1 MKKLLV
7 LSLFYLQCIYGNQPL
22 EEYFSYV
29 KQLAQSSGNY
39 QEGEIEIVMD
49 PVEILKI
56 QKIQENRLLQKGFS
70 KIEAREFSQIG
81 VVCEDQYL
89 IWLRDAVYFPQ
100 KIPGTYDRIIWK
112 NELKEG
118 LSGVAVLPVLPSG
131 HIALIVN
138 YRHATRSWELEI
150 PRGGVELQETIE
162 QAALRELKEETGL
175 VASSLH
181 FLGQVAPD
189 NGVLSSVMPIF
200 LAKISFQGES
210 QTEYGEAIAEV
221 ISFTKDELKKG
232 LMQGFLEV
240 SIQGEEKHIPLRD
253 PFLTFALLQAELRKL
268 L

>member
-1 MKKLLV
+1 MKKILV

-22 EEYFSYV
+22 EEYFSYI
-29 KQLAQSSGNY
+29 KQLAQSNGNY

-70 KIEAREFSQIG
+70 KIEAREFSQVG
-81 VVCEDQYL
+81 LVCEDQYL

-100 KIPGTYDRIIWK
+100 KIPGTYDRLIWK
-112 NELKEG
+112 SELKEG
-118 LSGVAVLPVLPSG
+118 LSGVAILPVLPSG
-131 HIALIVN
+131 RIALIVN
-138 YRHATRSWELEI
+138 YRHATRSWELEL
-150 PRGGVELQETIE
+150 PRGGVELQETVE
-162 QAALRELKEETGL
+162 EAALRELKEETGL

-200 LAKISFQGES
+200 LAKISSQEES
-210 QTEYGEAIAEV
+210 QTEYGEAIADV

>member
-1 MKKLLV
+1 MKRFLIV
-7 LSLFYLQCIYGNQPL
+7 SLFYLQCIYGNQSL
-22 EEYFSYV
+22 EEYFSYI
-29 KQLAQSSGNY
+29 KQLAQSNGNY

-56 QKIQENRLLQKGFS
+56 QEIQENRLLQKGFS
-70 KIEAREFSQIG
+70 KEEAVMFSQIG

-112 NELKEG
+112 NELKEN
-118 LSGVAVLPVLPSG
+118 LSGVAILPVLPSG
-131 HIALIVN
+131 HIALIVT
-138 YRHATRSWELEI
+138 YRHATRSWELEL
-150 PRGGVELQETIE
+150 PRGGIDLQETAE
-162 QAALRELKEETGL
+162 EAALRELQEETGL
-175 VASSLH
+175 MTSSLH
-181 FLGQVAPD
+181 LLGQMAPD
-189 NGVLSSVMPIF
+189 NGVLSSVMSIF
-200 LAKISFQGES
+200 LAKISSQGEPKI
-210 QTEYGEAIAEV
+210 EYGEAIAGV

-240 SIQGEEKHIPLRD
+240 PIQGKKKLIPLHD

>member
-1 MKKLLV
+1 MKKLLI

-29 KQLAQSSGNY
+29 KQLSQPSGNY

-49 PVEILKI
+49 PLEILKI
-56 QKIQENRLLQKGFS
+56 QKIQENRLLEKGFS

-118 LSGVAVLPVLPSG
+118 LSGVAILPVLPSG
-131 HIALIVN
+131 RIALIVN
-138 YRHATRSWELEI
+138 YRHATRSWELEL
-150 PRGGVELQETIE
+150 PRGGVDLQETAE
-162 QAALRELKEETGL
+162 EAAQRELQEETGL
-175 VASSLH
+175 IADSLH
-181 FLGQVAPD
+181 FLGEVVPD
-189 NGVLSSVMPIF
+189 NGVLSSVVPIF
-200 LAKISFQGES
+200 LAKISSQGES
-210 QTEYGEAIAEV
+210 HTEYGEAIAEV
-221 ISFTKDELKKG
+221 LSFTKDELKKG

-240 SIQGEEKHIPLRD
+240 SIHGKQKQIPLRD